1 MSIPTGEDVEAVSVA
16 WLAVMVNLS
25 RGMLARVGGRSGSGR
40 SSRQRLVSQR
50 RGRGGAGKRL
60 RVPEAG
66 EVYAAVIADSAELL
80 TAADALDAEIWVA
93 SNISAM
99 RVDVPTDEAF
109 TLLLLDLVDEAER
122 DGRAGCA
129 VLLTVMAAMG
139 PREVAGAAGAAAGR
153 LTGRGGRR
161 RGTPGEADVPLPSWS
176 GLLGQATAGECFLW
190 TDEFGEFYQVF
201 CEFVHADGDRRHGL
215 NVTIDVAFRGVV
227 SAIAMVSQPSD
238 LDRTMAGLRRGKPG
252 RGRVESISAQR
263 ARSLVLAAIE
273 ASRDRAEPTLDT
285 EPVPDE
291 LLCAYLPLV
300 ACRML
305 GVPAGEQAQRP
316 SAGVAPAVLAQLWPA
331 GRRTGLVDAFIAAH
345 PRGWDHPVAD
355 RMFAERVVDASID
368 VLGFPP
374 DRIGPAAAARLF
386 GEVLPRTLIA
396 PEVVLRSARKVAKA
410 WVTWVGASGDLSWQA
425 RLRLRRRMFLV
436 QVVFEQA
443 SRDRRINPR
452 FPYVA
457 DLPADRA
464 GGEEI
469 QATLDRRW
477 FAVPEPG
484 LRGGIRIERD
494 NPERRGSSTTIDVDD
509 YDAADPVH
517 RKAITMLDQAVHG
530 ADQDVLPACV
540 TVVEQLWAD
549 EPVQV
554 WQAAGRLSAAGVP
567 RRQAIR
573 RLAQLWQRCDAADPA
588 GYVAALESVGRP
600 GVRVMLR

>member
-1 MSIPTGEDVEAVSVA
+1 
-16 WLAVMVNLS
+16 
-25 RGMLARVGGRSGSGR
+25 
-40 SSRQRLVSQR
+40 
-50 RGRGGAGKRL
+50 
-60 RVPEAG
+60 
-66 EVYAAVIADSAELL
+66 VYAAVIADSAELL
-80 TAADALDAEIWVA
+80 TATDALDAEIWVA

-109 TLLLLDLVDEAER
+109 TLLLLDLIDEAEGA
-122 DGRAGCA
+122 GRAGCA
-129 VLLTVMAAMG
+129 VLLAVMAAAG

-153 LTGRGGRR
+153 VTGRVGRR
-161 RGTPGEADVPLPSWS
+161 RGTTVEADAPLPSWL

-190 TDEFGEFYQVF
+190 ADEFGESCQVF

-215 NVTIDVAFRGVV
+215 SVTIDVAFRGVV
-227 SAIAMVSQPSD
+227 SAIAMVSQASN
-238 LDRTMAGLRRGKPG
+238 LDRAMAGLRRGKPG
-252 RGRVESISAQR
+252 RGRVESISAER

-273 ASRDRAEPTLDT
+273 ASRDRAAPNLRTGPE
-285 EPVPDE
+285 PDE
-291 LLCAYLPLV
+291 LLYAYLPLV

-305 GVPAGEQAQRP
+305 GVPPGERAPLLP
-316 SAGVAPAVLAQLWPA
+316 SGTAPAALAELWPA
-331 GRRTGLVDAFIAAH
+331 GRRAELVDAFIAAH
-345 PRGWDHPVAD
+345 PRGWGHPVTD
-355 RMFAERVVDASID
+355 RMFAERVVDAGID
-368 VLGFPP
+368 VLGLPP
-374 DRIGPAAAARLF
+374 DRIGPVTAARLF
-386 GEVLPRTLIA
+386 GEVLPRTLTA
-396 PEVVLRSARKVAKA
+396 PEVVLRNARKVAKA
-410 WVTWVGASGDLSWQA
+410 WVAWVGASGDLSWRV

-436 QVVFEQA
+436 QVLFERA
-443 SRDRRINPR
+443 SRDRRVNPH

-464 GGEEI
+464 GAEEI
-469 QATLDRRW
+469 QATLERRW

-484 LRGGIRIERD
+484 RRGGIRIERD

-549 EPVQV
+549 QPIQV